1 MYSAVKPPF
10 LVVEPRYID
19 RAKLLQ
25 LLASLFQPKTY
36 TAEVCGGVGRGVQ
49 LRHNLYWWFVGP
61 KREIYHCN
69 TTPFDQGM
77 SSFLWAH
84 SLILVDANIVA
95 QQQLDSCCQDVF
107 DDW

>member
-49 LRHNLYWWFVGP
+49 LRHNLY
-61 KREIYHCN
+61 
-69 TTPFDQGM
+69 
-77 SSFLWAH
+77 
-84 SLILVDANIVA
+84 
-95 QQQLDSCCQDVF
+95 
-107 DDW
+107 